1 MQRVRPRP
9 LHTRPRV
16 SVVVPCYKYGHYLPE
31 CTRSVLEQDGV
42 DVDVLI
48 VDDASPDG
56 SAEVAHELARSDPRV
71 RVIAHATNR
80 GHIATYNEGLAA
92 VDGDYVVLLSADDLL
107 TPGSL
112 ARSTALFEAHPDVG
126 LVYGFSQWFRD
137 TVPTPRTSTRSW
149 SVWDGEEWLREV
161 CRRARNP
168 IFTPEVVLRTALMR
182 EFVGYDPRL
191 PHAADFHLWLRA
203 ATRGAIGR
211 VNGVDQGLYRVHGAN
226 MHQERYAGVHTD
238 IVERQKMF
246 TILFED
252 DRAHVSSADRLHESA
267 RRALAREALVTAYE
281 PYALGRDDAEPADR
295 LVALAKELYPPIAD
309 SRHWR
314 RYHKLVE
321 RVKNGRLPV
330 RAGRLRRTV
339 DDVVGRVRWRRWR
352 RYGLLDEVGSI

>member
-1 MQRVRPRP
+1 MDFRSGSE
-9 LHTRPRV
+9 T
-16 SVVVPCYKYGHYLPE
+16 PC
-31 CTRSVLEQDGV
+31 R
-42 DVDVLI
+42 
-48 VDDASPDG
+48 
-56 SAEVAHELARSDPRV
+56 
-71 RVIAHATNR
+71 
-80 GHIATYNEGLAA
+80 
-92 VDGDYVVLLSADDLL
+92 
-107 TPGSL
+107 
-112 ARSTALFEAHPDVG
+112 
-126 LVYGFSQWFRD
+126 
-137 TVPTPRTSTRSW
+137 
-149 SVWDGEEWLREV
+149 
-161 CRRARNP
+161 RRARRR
-168 IFTPEVVLRTALMR
+168 VRGRYGTALMR

-295 LVALAKELYPPIAD
+295 LV
-309 SRHWR
+309 
-314 RYHKLVE
+314 E